1 MNSDPKTLP
10 FTGERFTP
18 ECVREM
24 AYEHWH
30 RYAWVL
36 PWVAGL
42 DVLDVASGEGYGTAL
57 LAQRAHSV
65 VGVDVDP
72 KSVAHAQQRYPLANG
87 EFRQGDAL
95 ELPLNDQSVDAVV
108 CFETIEHLKDHDGLM
123 AEFKR
128 VLRPQGWLVLSSPD
142 KASYS
147 DQTGFDNPF
156 HLKEL
161 YLDELKQLLARHF
174 GAHRLLAQKLAF
186 VSAIY
191 PIDDA
196 NQSTQPPGCWIV
208 KDHDTCTHHSHSPFP
223 PQYFLAVAAADHKH
237 LPAACGLNLFSD
249 REESVYAH
257 YHDEIRHHMQVGELL
272 AQKDAEIERLKSASD
287 HSPWWRRWWPG
298 AKR

>member
-1 MNSDPKTLP
+1 MSNDGLKLP

-36 PWVAGL
+36 PWVSGL

-65 VGVDVDP
+65 LGVDVDEA
-72 KSVAHAQQRYPLANG
+72 SVVHAQQRYPLANG
-87 EFRQGDAL
+87 EFRHADAL
-95 ELPLNDQSVDAVV
+95 ALPLDDQSVDAVV
-108 CFETIEHLKDHDGLM
+108 CFETIEHLSDHDGLM

-128 VLRPQGWLVLSSPD
+128 VLKPHGWLALSSPD

-147 DQTGFDNPF
+147 DQTGFDNP
-156 HLKEL
+156 HHVKEL
-161 YLDELKQLLARHF
+161 YRDELEQLLTGHF

-191 PIDDA
+191 PV
-196 NQSTQPPGCWIV
+196 GV
-208 KDHDTCTHHSHSPFP
+208 DHDSAPTSGQWVVKGPTGCTHHTEPPYP
-223 PQYFLAVAAADHKH
+223 PQYFLALAADEPEH
-237 LPAACGLNLFSD
+237 LPGGLALNLFSD
-249 REESVYAH
+249 QEESVYAH
-257 YHDEIRHHMQVGELL
+257 YHEEIRHHIHVGAVL
-272 AQKDAEIERLKSASD
+272 AEKDAQIEALTQRQRL
-287 HSPWWRRWWPG
+287 PWWRRWWPG
-298 AKR
+298 GGD

>member
-1 MNSDPKTLP
+1 MSADTPTLT

-36 PWVAGL
+36 PWVQGL
-42 DVLDVASGEGYGTAL
+42 DVLDVASGEGYGSAL
-57 LAQRAHSV
+57 MARHARSV
-65 VGVDVDP
+65 VGVDVDGEA
-72 KSVAHAQQRYPLANG
+72 VAHANARYQQPNCQFKQGQALA
-87 EFRQGDAL
+87 
-95 ELPLNDQSVDAVV
+95 LPIDDGSMDAVV
-108 CFETIEHLKDHDGLM
+108 CFETIEHLKDHDGLL

-128 VLRPQGWLVLSSPD
+128 VLKPEGWLVLSSPD

-147 DQTGFDNPF
+147 DQTGVNNPF

-161 YLDELKQLLARHF
+161 YRDELEQLLGRHF

-196 NQSTQPPGCWIV
+196 NSANTATGQWVVKDGTECTHHTQPPY
-208 KDHDTCTHHSHSPFP
+208 S
-223 PQYFLAVAAADHKH
+223 PQYFLALAAADIKH
-237 LPAACGLNLFSD
+237 LPQALGLNVFSD
-249 REESVYAH
+249 QDESVYAH
-257 YHDEIRHHMQVGELL
+257 YHDEIRHHMTVGEVLK
-272 AQKDAEIERLKSASD
+272 QKDAEIERLRTRQR
-287 HSPWWRRWWPG
+287 PWWRRWWPG
-298 AKR
+298 ATD